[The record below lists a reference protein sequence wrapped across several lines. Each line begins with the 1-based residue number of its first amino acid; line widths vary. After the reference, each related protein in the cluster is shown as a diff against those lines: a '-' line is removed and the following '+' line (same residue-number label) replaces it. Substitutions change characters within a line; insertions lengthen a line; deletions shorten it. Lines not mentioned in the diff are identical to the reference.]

1 MSGAANRFR
10 AWAYPLAAAGY
21 CALFIYGHDH
31 VSQFYATA
39 IEGLDR
45 AGVERALHWGSLVPG
60 LAVFAAFLWFRRAA
74 WKRLLA
80 EGLVLAGLLWASN
93 TFLICTNVERVHY
106 PQYAILG
113 LLLRGLIG
121 GDAWALLACNLVGMT
136 DELLQYALYPQYT
149 KYLDFNDMILN
160 MVGAQAGIS
169 LWNWLRPPQAGAD
182 ALWRRG
188 RDAVAVAYGALAAL
202 VGWAASTGRIVTLL
216 AAPSIPSTV
225 FAESGDRLALV
236 LSYVDTSAFYLVTGL
251 GRRYH
256 VMGAGVWIGCT
267 LFLLALS
274 VALERMRSGVSAAAR
289 SSRTRRS

>member
-1 MSGAANRFR
+1 MSGDADRFR
-10 AWAYPLAAAGY
+10 TWAYPLAVAGY

-31 VSQFYATA
+31 VSQFYAKA

-45 AGVERALHWGSLVPG
+45 ASVERALHWGSLLPG
-60 LAVFAAFLWFRRAA
+60 LGAFAAFLWFRRVA

-93 TFLICTNVERVHY
+93 TFLICTNVERIHY

-169 LWNWLRPPQAGAD
+169 LWNWLRPARAGGG
-182 ALWRRG
+182 ALWRGGRG
-188 RDAVAVAYGALAAL
+188 AVAVACGALAAL
-202 VGWAASTGRIVTLL
+202 IGWAASTGRIVSLL
-216 AAPSIPSTV
+216 AVGQVPATV
-225 FAESGDRLALV
+225 FAESGGRLALV

-274 VALERMRSGVSAAAR
+274 VALERMRFGISATIR
-289 SSRTRRS
+289 SSRTRRP